1 MRGTA
6 AATPASRSRR
16 WLAVVAVTGLA
27 SAYTLLRGVWPQV
40 FTFATDPAASLITRL
55 FASPI
60 HLSDDVMV
68 TLRSGEILLETG
80 APAFNRTD
88 LAQAATSYLA
98 PYVYAAFSVILP
110 SNFAVAAFAFA
121 GFGAVVT
128 TFALIVATA
137 RSLINGTIL
146 VTALALSVTNLEFA
160 LNGWDHLLQGVLLAA
175 AVVLALNRPP
185 TTGRLIAISLL
196 AAGGSLARPDGVILA
211 AAVLWVAMVRSG
223 LPRKRALL
231 PLLVPFAVVVG
242 GMLALNY
249 LQFGYLT
256 PTTARLK
263 AGAAPSMT
271 YILDYLMASS
281 IGSYTALTLL
291 IVLLVCVVL
300 FRRVLPLGTV
310 LPLAAAALVTAI
322 IAVVNSDFFPGAR
335 MFWVPA
341 VVLAVTL
348 GMALPGIVRTGPA
361 FPTDD
366 EGRITT
372 RLTPRAEWAAT
383 IVVLVIALG
392 ASMAMG
398 LRGAVVSKEALG
410 GSRTAQQFLA
420 TQWANATLAPDDGSV
435 GVFFAGEAF
444 HVLDFEAAD
453 FLGKADEMIATTAP
467 QWGPPGHNKWDIEA
481 TLEKWRPQLI
491 LPTIDQDPLDPESDA
506 IAADWR
512 ANLRTHGYVAD
523 LITSPTIR
531 ADYSYCRVADPT
543 GRTDATVDVLLRND
557 VAERLAGQV
566 TCSG

>member
-6 AATPASRSRR
+6 AATPAPSSRR

-40 FTFATDPAASLITRL
+40 FTFATDPAGSLASRL
-55 FASPI
+55 LSAPI

-68 TLRSGEILLETG
+68 TLRSGEILLQTG

-98 PYVYAAFSVILP
+98 PYVYAALSVVLP
-110 SNFAVAAFAFA
+110 SNLAVAAFAVA
-121 GFGAVVT
+121 GFGAVVA
-128 TFALIVATA
+128 TFALIMASA
-137 RSLINGTIL
+137 RSLINGAIL
-146 VTALALSVTNLEFA
+146 VTALALTVTNLEFA
-160 LNGWDHLLQGVLLAA
+160 LNGWDHLLQGLLFAV
-175 AVVLALNRPP
+175 AVVLALGRPP

-211 AAVLWVAMVRSG
+211 AAVLWVAIVRTEV
-223 LPRKRALL
+223 PRKRALT
-231 PLLVPFAVVVG
+231 PLLVPFAVAVG

-263 AGAAPSMT
+263 AGAAPSIT
-271 YILDYLMASS
+271 YILDYFTTSS

-291 IVLLVCVVL
+291 IILLVVVIA
-300 FRRVLPLGTV
+300 FRRALPLASVLPLSAGSF
-310 LPLAAAALVTAI
+310 VTAAV
-322 IAVVNSDFFPGAR
+322 AVVNSDFFPGAR

-348 GMALPGIVRTGPA
+348 GMTLPGIVRTGPA

-366 EGRITT
+366 EGRIET
-372 RLTPRAEWAAT
+372 RLSPRAEWVVTVA
-383 IVVLVIALG
+383 VLVVALG
-392 ASMAMG
+392 ASTALG
-398 LRGAVVSKEALG
+398 LKGAVVSKEALG

-420 TQWANATLAPDDGSV
+420 TQWANTALAPDDGSV

-453 FLGKADEMIATTAP
+453 FLGKADEMIATTTP

-531 ADYSYCRVADPT
+531 ADYSYCRVPDPT
-543 GRTDATVDVLLRND
+543 GRTEATVDVLLRND